1 MGFSPTRTHLREFG
15 GAICLFKVYSRVW
28 EAQQGKDLFQVNSDE
43 KTPSKH
49 LLVGQYMPA
58 KV

>member
-1 MGFSPTRTHLREFG
+1 MGLSPTRTHLREFG
-15 GAICLFKVYSRVW
+15 GAICFFGVYSRVW
-28 EAQQGKDLFQVNSDE
+28 EAQQGRDLFQVNSDK
-43 KTPSKH
+43 KTTSS